1 MARTRQWWQGALLVA
16 MAAMGTA
23 AGAAERPP
31 LVVHVDDRIGVPA
44 SDLAA
49 AKREV
54 EEIFADTGISIQW
67 KVGRF
72 PLSVVDTIT
81 KGLRARQVAVMLV
94 SNTDDPLPGASGC
107 TLGFAA
113 KRPAVAYAFYNRIIE
128 QSWLHPIDP
137 GVLLGRV
144 LAHEMGHVLLPPN
157 SHSLHGIMRGNL
169 DLGLENP
176 DRFTGDQA
184 LAMRATLAG
193 FVIGH

>member
-1 MARTRQWWQGALLVA
+1 MGRQGLWWMGALLAVVA
-16 MAAMGTA
+16 APGRVV
-23 AGAAERPP
+23 AAERPP

-44 SDLAA
+44 HDLAV

-54 EEIFADTGISIQW
+54 EAIFADADIGIQW

-81 KGLRARQVAVMLV
+81 RGLGARQVAVMLV